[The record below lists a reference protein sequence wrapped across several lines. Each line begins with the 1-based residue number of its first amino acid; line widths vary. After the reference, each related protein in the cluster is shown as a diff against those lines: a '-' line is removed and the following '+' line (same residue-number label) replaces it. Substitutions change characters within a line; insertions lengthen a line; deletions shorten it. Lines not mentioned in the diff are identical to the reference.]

1 MLCLISWVKFLFSID
16 YSFFLQHLHFIH
28 TYRLP
33 LVVCSTMVILSLL
46 ISLPA
51 YLTRSKELRTMLI
64 ALYSTSIRLIM
75 SHPFCAIFTGCQFGL
90 TSYFRFAI
98 LRYHVHGLALI
109 YLSLTSPASQ
119 FDLPMPVFS
128 FAAWI
133 WLKRFSHHS
142 FSFTSPSIWNALPLS
157 LFILGRC

>member
-75 SHPFCAIFTGCQFGL
+75 SHQFCAIFTGCQFGL

-128 FAAWI
+128 LPHGSDWRGSAI
-133 WLKRFSHHS
+133 THS
-142 FSFTSPSIWNALPLS
+142 LSLAPVFEMHCLS